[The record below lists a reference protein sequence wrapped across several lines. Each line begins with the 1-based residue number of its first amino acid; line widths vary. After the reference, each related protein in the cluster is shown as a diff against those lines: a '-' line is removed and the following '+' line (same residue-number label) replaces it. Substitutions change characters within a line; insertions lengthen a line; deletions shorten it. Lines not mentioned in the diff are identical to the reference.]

1 MRRSDPRWGSSS
13 LVSSVRRQPLLH
25 GARGSYREVQCLF
38 IPDKGEYKV
47 IQSQRRDESTNV
59 RTSTR
64 IVALLWALLVGS
76 AVTHAANSPALEQ
89 NYPAKPVHII
99 EPFGLGGGPD
109 LLART
114 LAPAWDSQN
123 ASIGLSVE
131 FSTVS
136 LVRQID
142 PIRTFV
148 SGGFRATKSRNRP
161 ITLP

>member
-1 MRRSDPRWGSSS
+1 M
-13 LVSSVRRQPLLH
+13 
-25 GARGSYREVQCLF
+25 
-38 IPDKGEYKV
+38 
-47 IQSQRRDESTNV
+47 
-59 RTSTR
+59 
-64 IVALLWALLVGS
+64 
-76 AVTHAANSPALEQ
+76 THAANSPALEQ